1 MTDQKERPK
10 WKVLQPL
17 ERFTEGKT
25 QCEVCRKNKQTYREK
40 HREILREKLEINKEY
55 SKQMTECSACK
66 VMIQKCKMKRHEQTG
81 THLHNLNHPNNL
93 KLTYKQQH
101 EQKQKQQ
108 EQQQK
113 QLEEEKEARRKD
125 HQKTVAY
132 LNENLPT
139 YPCEQQTEE
148 PTQEKTLTTNPFHYL
163 IQSPWKPEHFWPKPP
178 HNHPHKKHQRQET
191 HIDPKPK
198 TITGTMEPMTSQN
211 HPF

>member
-1 MTDQKERPK
+1 
-10 WKVLQPL
+10 
-17 ERFTEGKT
+17 
-25 QCEVCRKNKQTYREK
+25 
-40 HREILREKLEINKEY
+40 
-55 SKQMTECSACK
+55 MTECSACK
-66 VMIQKCKMKRHEQTG
+66 VMIRKCKMKRHEQTG
-81 THLHNLNHPNNL
+81 THLHNLNHPNNR

-148 PTQEKTLTTNPFHYL
+148 PTQEKTLLPHSITLKTWTLLTKTPP
-163 IQSPWKPEHFWPKPP
+163 QPSPQKTSKTR
-178 HNHPHKKHQRQET
+178 NT
-191 HIDPKPK
+191 HRPQ
-198 TITGTMEPMTSQN
+198 T
-211 HPF
+211 